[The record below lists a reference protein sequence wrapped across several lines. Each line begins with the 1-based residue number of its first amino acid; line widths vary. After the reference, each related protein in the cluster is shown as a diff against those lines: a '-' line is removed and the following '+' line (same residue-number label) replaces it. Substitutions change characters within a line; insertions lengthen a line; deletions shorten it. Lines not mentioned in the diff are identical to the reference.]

1 MAEDSSIFPIIDNSQ
16 FPISGG
22 ASSIPSFGGVPLSL
36 PGLPGA
42 GFVPAITTYSPPTP
56 GSGADP
62 GLASGGTF
70 TNVVEHKYASATRAD
85 PPKNQFINMLNAA
98 AADSGIVNI
107 VLFSA
112 AQEVLKNFGTG
123 KQDWEN
129 FATKPD
135 RTDLRLIPG
144 TKSWQK
150 LVDGT
155 FQNRPGTVG
164 EPWRT
169 GSVRHDS
176 GLAGDIY
183 ISFKN
188 TSGSVVRADSKNQ
201 EGKNAIIRFCVA
213 ALKYG
218 ARAFGHNS
226 DGSYMTTDAIHI
238 DMLGGKS
245 GNGFN
250 RSLLGLWGNDNP
262 HAEMPTW
269 LSTPIK
275 SAFRQ
280 LRNPNNTSNLFDN
293 DAESPE
299 LATNTVNALATGK
312 VPLTKSAASQFTSA
326 TGSPVKLSKFT
337 AADALATKG
346 QSTLSEVAAFNAAI
360 GGGGKLSAGGANAAE
375 KAFALKNIL

>member
-1 MAEDSSIFPIIDNSQ
+1 
-16 FPISGG
+16 
-22 ASSIPSFGGVPLSL
+22 
-36 PGLPGA
+36 
-42 GFVPAITTYSPPTP
+42 
-56 GSGADP
+56 
-62 GLASGGTF
+62 
-70 TNVVEHKYASATRAD
+70 
-85 PPKNQFINMLNAA
+85 
-98 AADSGIVNI
+98 
-107 VLFSA
+107 
-112 AQEVLKNFGTG
+112 
-123 KQDWEN
+123 
-129 FATKPD
+129 
-135 RTDLRLIPG
+135 
-144 TKSWQK
+144 
-150 LVDGT
+150 
-155 FQNRPGTVG
+155 
-164 EPWRT
+164 
-169 GSVRHDS
+169 
-176 GLAGDIY
+176 
-183 ISFKN
+183 
-188 TSGSVVRADSKNQ
+188 
-201 EGKNAIIRFCVA
+201 
-213 ALKYG
+213 
-218 ARAFGHNS
+218 
-226 DGSYMTTDAIHI
+226 
-238 DMLGGKS
+238 MLGGKS

-346 QSTLSEVAAFNAAI
+346 QSTLSEVAAFNAGI